1 MSTIETLPPFP
12 WQGRVDAEDS
22 GPTPRWH
29 QHVRPL
35 AAGSRGGVT
44 LIGFAVD
51 EGVRRNAA
59 RTGAAKGPHALRT
72 ALANLPVLGEPEL
85 HDAGDVHC
93 ENGALEAAQEEL
105 AVRVAAA
112 LARNSLPLVLGG
124 GHEMA
129 WGTFQGIVRA
139 LPSSHRV
146 LIVNLDAHFDLR
158 EAAQG
163 NSGTPFRQIH
173 GWCAA
178 QDRPFNYRV
187 FGISEYANTQA
198 LFERAQAMGV
208 RHWLD
213 DALQSPAGVELAR
226 QALAADLQD
235 CDAVYLTVCLDVLPG
250 GQAPGVSAPAALGVP
265 MAAAQV
271 LIDEVLASGRLV
283 AADIAEL
290 NPSLDRDGL
299 TARVAA
305 RLAAR
310 MARGARALT
319 DRPPQ
324 T

>member
-1 MSTIETLPPFP
+1 MTPQHTTSAFQ
-12 WQGRVDAEDS
+12 WQGRIDAEDS

-35 AAGSRGGVT
+35 AVDSHGGVT

-59 RTGAAKGPHALRT
+59 RTGAAEGPHAMRA

-93 ENGALEAAQEEL
+93 ENGALEAAQEAL
-105 AVRVAAA
+105 ATRVASA
-112 LARNSLPLVLGG
+112 LERQSLPLVLGG

-129 WGTFQGIVRA
+129 WGTFQGVVRA
-139 LPSSHRV
+139 LPAHKRL

-158 EAAQG
+158 EASQG
-163 NSGTPFRQIH
+163 NSGTPFRQMH
-173 GWCAA
+173 AWCTAHA
-178 QDRPFNYRV
+178 RPFNYRV

-198 LFERAQAMGV
+198 LFERAQAIGV

-213 DALQSPAGVELAR
+213 DELQHPAGLEAAR
-226 QALAADLQD
+226 QALATDLQA

-250 GQAPGVSAPAALGVP
+250 GQAPGVSAPAPLGVP
-265 MAAAQV
+265 LAAVQTLV
-271 LIDEVLASGRLV
+271 DEVLASGRLV

-290 NPSLDRDGL
+290 NPSFDRDGL

-305 RLAAR
+305 RLVAR
-310 MARGARALT
+310 VARGVARHASKAG
-319 DRPPQ
+319 
-324 T
+324 

>member
-1 MSTIETLPPFP
+1 MTTDATRTPFH

-29 QHVRPL
+29 QRVRPL
-35 AAGSRGGVT
+35 AVDSRGGVT

-51 EGVRRNAA
+51 EGVRRNQA
-59 RTGAAKGPHALRT
+59 RVGAAQGPQAIRA
-72 ALANLPVLGEPEL
+72 ALAGLPVLGEPEL

-93 ENGALEAAQEEL
+93 EGDALEAAQEAL
-105 AVRVAAA
+105 AMRVAQA
-112 LARNSLPLVLGG
+112 LHRKSLPLVLGG

-129 WGTFQGIVRA
+129 WGTFQGVMRA
-139 LPSSHRV
+139 LPAHQRV

-163 NSGTPFRQIH
+163 NSGTPFRQMH
-173 GWCAA
+173 EWCTAHA
-178 QDRPFNYRV
+178 RPFHYRV
-187 FGISEYANTQA
+187 FGISEYGNTRA
-198 LFERAQAMGV
+198 LFERAQAFGV

-213 DALQSPAGVELAR
+213 DELQQPSDLEAAR
-226 QALAADLQD
+226 QALAADLQGS
-235 CDAVYLTVCLDVLPG
+235 DAVYLTVCLDVLPG

-265 MAAAQV
+265 LAAVQV
-271 LIDEVLASGRLV
+271 LVDEVLASGRLV

-310 MARGARALT
+310 LARGAART
-319 DRPPQ
+319 P
-324 T
+324 